1 MSLQAF
7 QTVLARLVTE
17 PSFRD
22 RVRTGEEA
30 DLGPGLTARETQR
43 LRVAA
48 GDPGLRVTATLVGSF
63 RLGKILQLL
72 PLTRQM
78 LGDARL
84 VQEARAFWREAPPR
98 TFYSLDEVLQFCDYL
113 LGTAGRGAF
122 VKEVVAFERAQLELR
137 RVRPEGEAVP
147 PQEVFFRHDPRDLLG
162 PLSEGR
168 APRQARRWFGRLRAT
183 MGAGGE
189 VEWERIEDTHLAE
202 LNADDSEDG
211 LAAEA

>member
-7 QTVLARLVTE
+7 QSTLARLVTQ

-30 DLGPGLTARETQR
+30 DLGPELTAREQQR
-43 LRVAA
+43 LRAAA
-48 GDPGLRVTATLVGSF
+48 GDPGLRLTATLVGSF

-84 VQEARAFWREAPPR
+84 VQEARAFWRESPPR
-98 TFYSLDEVLQFCDYL
+98 TYYSLEEALEFCDYL
-113 LGTAGRGAF
+113 LGTAGRGPF
-122 VKEVVAFERAQLELR
+122 VKEVVAFERVQLELR
-137 RVRPEGEAVP
+137 RIRPAGEAAP
-147 PQEVFFRHDPRDLLG
+147 PQEVFFRHDPRDVLG

-168 APRQARRWFGRLRAT
+168 APRQARRWFGRLKAT
-183 MGAGGE
+183 LGADGQ
-189 VEWERIEDTHLAE
+189 VEWERVDDPRLAE
-202 LNADDSEDG
+202 LSAEDPC
-211 LAAEA
+211 L

>member
-7 QTVLARLVTE
+7 QGALARLVTE

-22 RVRTGEEA
+22 RVRTGEED
-30 DLGPGLTARETQR
+30 DLGPDLTEREQMR
-43 LRVAA
+43 LRAAA

-84 VQEARAFWREAPPR
+84 VQEARAFWRESPPR
-98 TFYSLDEVLQFCDYL
+98 TYYSLEEALQFCDYL
-113 LGTAGRGAF
+113 LGRAGRGPF
-122 VKEVVAFERAQLELR
+122 VKEVVAFERMQLELR
-137 RVRPEGEAVP
+137 RVRPEGEEVP
-147 PQEVFFRHDPRDLLG
+147 AQEVFFRHDPRDVLG

-168 APRQARRWFGRLRAT
+168 APRQARRWFGRLRARLD
-183 MGAGGE
+183 ADGE
-189 VEWERIEDTHLAE
+189 VEWTRIEDPRLDELAV
-202 LNADDSEDG
+202 EDPC
-211 LAAEA
+211 L